1 MSETLRSGEF
11 IMVTNEFDNETARR
25 QVSNGSQTA
34 RPDVWWEKVPART
47 RTAASSRVIQKEY
60 DRKRVTSAN
69 PFRVVDETH
78 SSGLKTRS
86 DLVAQRRERSKNVFS
101 GYDLDGDGYVD
112 NNEIVLGK
120 RLDTNNDGK
129 LDETEKLRAL
139 QNPNMLSGL
148 SFGHDK
154 TLTSEHRT
162 IQVNGKIVNTHDFS
176 EVQQDTVA
184 KDYMTKMKNSTQ
196 AHKPQTPTRNRS
208 QRMNEELLERRKKN
222 PGFEYVEKPRFK
234 TRSQLRSAR
243 QRAFLCER
251 ANQATEGS
259 RGTNAGLL
267 SNKINKRRAHYI
279 N

>member
-1 MSETLRSGEF
+1 
-11 IMVTNEFDNETARR
+11 
-25 QVSNGSQTA
+25 VSNGSQTA

-148 SFGHDK
+148 SFGALK
-154 TLTSEHRT
+154 
-162 IQVNGKIVNTHDFS
+162 VKIVFK
-176 EVQQDTVA
+176 EVVLFGV
-184 KDYMTKMKNSTQ
+184 NSTTVPM
-196 AHKPQTPTRNRS
+196 KEMS
-208 QRMNEELLERRKKN
+208 
-222 PGFEYVEKPRFK
+222 
-234 TRSQLRSAR
+234 
-243 QRAFLCER
+243 
-251 ANQATEGS
+251 
-259 RGTNAGLL
+259 
-267 SNKINKRRAHYI
+267 
-279 N
+279 